1 MKLSFGNAL
10 QKLMFYVR
18 IYLCITAHRTEI
30 YEKNP
35 IESTVPPWKMKY
47 RMNSVWSMSPRRT
60 GTTCGTCIIVLCVCV
75 WFWLHNNSWPT
86 TRVDSSKRKQQ
97 RKRLVYSCEP
107 IMDYNC
113 LWYCWKTQNESIL
126 FSAGYELI
134 ALLDYVWGNHPENY
148 EQLFLSI
155 YGKLPTM

>member
-1 MKLSFGNAL
+1 MHYKNWCS
-10 QKLMFYVR
+10 YVR
-18 IYLCITAHRTEI
+18 IYVLPHIKQRYRKKNHRVYRHERWITEWMPHGPCLR
-30 YEKNP
+30 
-35 IESTVPPWKMKY
+35 VVQ
-47 RMNSVWSMSPRRT
+47 RVVHV
-60 GTTCGTCIIVLCVCV
+60 VLVVCACV

-126 FSAGYELI
+126 FSAGYESI
-134 ALLDYVWGNHPENY
+134 ALLEYVWDNHTGNY
-148 EQLFLSI
+148 EHFF
-155 YGKLPTM
+155 